1 MGAVLASLGPV
12 TQAPRNACS
21 HFPRERQALKA
32 RATSESS
39 CFSLSGPQKLV
50 GGGEGGERP
59 GMVPFPLSK
68 SLSLSN
74 MWWWVS
80 WA

>member
-39 CFSLSGPQKLV
+39 CFSLSGP
-50 GGGEGGERP
+50 
-59 GMVPFPLSK
+59 
-68 SLSLSN
+68 
-74 MWWWVS
+74 
-80 WA
+80 